1 MLRIGTR
8 GSKLALWQA
17 EYIRSRLLRECGM
30 KSELVIIKTAGD
42 QFASAAIPDVG
53 GKGIF
58 IKEIEDALLE
68 RRVDLAVHSMK
79 DVPTETPRGLSFPA
93 IIKREDPRDCLV
105 SRSGEVLAELPA
117 GARVGTSSLRRQAQ
131 LRYIRGDLQIVNLRG
146 NVDTRLRK
154 LDAGEM
160 DAIILARAG
169 LERLGLS
176 GRITETLAPEVMLSA
191 VGQGALALE
200 ARENGARENAP
211 GADDARTLEALVRF
225 DDAETRAA
233 VTAERALLAELEG
246 GCQVPLGAWAR
257 IEDGMLRMNARVL
270 AADGSECIER
280 HSSGSPADAEKIG
293 RRLARELLDAGAD
306 RLLRLAGRSVGGH

>member
-1 MLRIGTR
+1 MKLRIGTR

-17 EYIRSRLLRECGM
+17 EHVRDRLLHESGVE
-30 KSELVIIKTAGD
+30 SELVIIKTVGD

-68 RRVDLAVHSMK
+68 GCVDLAVHSLK
-79 DVPTETPRGLSFPA
+79 DVPTETPKGFVFPA
-93 IIKREDPRDCLV
+93 ITKREDARDVLI
-105 SRSGEVLAELPA
+105 SRSGRRLLELPES
-117 GARVGTSSLRRQAQ
+117 ARVGTSSLRRQSQ
-131 LRYIRGDLQIVNLRG
+131 LRYRRGDLQVVELRG

-154 LDAGEM
+154 LDAGEL
-160 DAIILARAG
+160 DAIVLAKAG
-169 LERLGLS
+169 VDRLGLS
-176 GRITETLAPEVMLSA
+176 DRITEVLAPDIMLSA

-200 ARENGARENAP
+200 CRE
-211 GADDARTLEALVRF
+211 DDAGTRDAL
-225 DDAETRAA
+225 AALNHSETRTA
-233 VTAERALLAELEG
+233 VSAERALLEELEG

-257 IEDGMLRMNARVL
+257 LDDNGKLKMDARVL

-280 HSSGSPADAEKIG
+280 SASGSAEAPEKLG

-306 RLLRLAGRSVGGH
+306 RLLRLAGRSVGGG

>member
-1 MLRIGTR
+1 MLCIGTR

-17 EYIRSRLLRECGM
+17 EYIRSHLLRECGM

-93 IIKREDPRDCLV
+93 IITREDPRDCLV
-105 SRSGEVLAELPA
+105 SRSGAVLAELPA
-117 GARVGTSSLRRQAQ
+117 GARIGTSSLRRQAQ

-154 LDAGEM
+154 LDAGEV
-160 DAIILARAG
+160 DAIMLARAG
-169 LERLGLS
+169 LDRLGLS

-200 ARENGARENAP
+200 SRE
-211 GADDARTLEALVRF
+211 DDVRVLEALARF
-225 DDAETRAA
+225 DDAETRTA

-257 IEDGMLRMNARVL
+257 IEDGTLHMDARVL

-280 HSSGSPADAEKIG
+280 HASGSLADAEEIG
-293 RRLARELLDAGAD
+293 RKLARELLDAGAD